1 MRDFRTIQTTI
12 MNTLLEDDL
21 INNVFLST
29 AEVNGKHTQ
38 YWCVVLEIQSRT
50 DYEDYS
56 LYRYNMYF
64 INKQAPQTAKAD
76 VDWNYS
82 MGMLL
87 AKNALKRLE
96 DKDIMTQ
103 YPLNFQFATV
113 RFADVCDCI
122 TLDVTLQVENEIDCE

>member
-1 MRDFRTIQTTI
+1 
-12 MNTLLEDDL
+12 
-21 INNVFLST
+21 
-29 AEVNGKHTQ
+29 
-38 YWCVVLEIQSRT
+38 
-50 DYEDYS
+50 
-56 LYRYNMYF
+56 MYF
-64 INKQAPQTAKAD
+64 INKQAPQTAKED

-96 DKDIMTQ
+96 DKDIIAQ